1 MKIITPVLSTALCS
15 VLSLATLQPTYAAA
29 DFAQT
34 FIIKTLIRFLDTNKN
49 QQIEITEVEVRW
61 KQAFDMTDK
70 NANDVLTL
78 DEFDS
83 LFKARSTQVKLLD
96 PESKLPSI
104 ETAFKALDLNSN
116 KVITRWEFNTHA
128 INQFR
133 MVDTDE
139 NDALSQD
146 EMLAVKG
153 RLPF

>member
-1 MKIITPVLSTALCS
+1 MKIITSIASTVLCAALT
-15 VLSLATLQPTYAAA
+15 LATLQPTYAAT

-49 QQIEITEVEVRW
+49 QQIEITEVETRW

-78 DEFDS
+78 DEFES
-83 LFKARSTQVKLLD
+83 LFKARSTQIKLLD
-96 PESKLPSI
+96 PESKLPPI

-116 KVITRWEFNTHA
+116 KVITHWEFNTHA

-133 MVDTDE
+133 LVDTDE
-139 NDALSQD
+139 NDALSQK